1 LVFQQ
6 LSIPT
11 IASSNN
17 NFFPK
22 EVQQQEEFFDN
33 LVSELCCADL
43 LNKSERLEVGKN
55 MKAVIWE
62 ALLH

>member
-11 IASSNN
+11 IASSDN

-22 EVQQQEEFFDN
+22 EAQQQEEFLDN
-33 LVSELCCADL
+33 FVSEFYCADL
-43 LNKSERLEVGKN
+43 LNKSERLEVRKT
-55 MKAVIWE
+55 
-62 ALLH
+62 